1 MRFLA
6 RGTGAAGV
14 AAASAAAAIAAAA
27 AVLLSGCHYFPSP
40 YPPPCPAIAAAP
52 FVSIEIS
59 PERAATIATLHGRGC
74 QGGSCREAD
83 LELLSFPG
91 TPGRTAQL
99 DMGVL
104 TEDPLELTLT
114 ATGTSPGPGG
124 AVSQSTAQLTF
135 TPIAEYPFG
144 EHCGKFVHAVVVWD
158 GQGLRAKR

>member
-1 MRFLA
+1 MRILA
-6 RGTGAAGV
+6 RGSGAASLKAAGAVAAGV
-14 AAASAAAAIAAAA
+14 AAAT
-27 AVLLSGCHYFPSP
+27 LLTGCGFFPSP

-59 PERAATIATLHGRGC
+59 PERAATITTLHGRGC

-104 TEDPLELTLT
+104 TEEPIELTLT
-114 ATGTSPGPGG
+114 ATGPGPGPAG
-124 AVSQSTAQLTF
+124 GVTQTSAQLTF
-135 TPIAEYPFG
+135 TPVVDYPFG
-144 EHCGKFVHAVVVWD
+144 EHCGKFVHAVVEWD
-158 GQGLRAKR
+158 AQGLRPKP

>member
-1 MRFLA
+1 MRILA
-6 RGTGAAGV
+6 RGTGAVGALGV
-14 AAASAAAAIAAAA
+14 AAAA
-27 AVLLSGCHYFPSP
+27 AVLLSGCQFFPSP

-59 PERAATIATLHGRGC
+59 PERAATIATLRGRGC
-74 QGGSCREAD
+74 QAGSCREAD

-104 TEDPLELTLT
+104 TEDPIELTLT
-114 ATGTSPGPGG
+114 ATGPGPAGG
-124 AVSQSTAQLTF
+124 VSQTTAQLTF

-144 EHCGKFVHAVVVWD
+144 EHCGTFVRAVVVWD
-158 GQGLRAKR
+158 GQGLRAKP